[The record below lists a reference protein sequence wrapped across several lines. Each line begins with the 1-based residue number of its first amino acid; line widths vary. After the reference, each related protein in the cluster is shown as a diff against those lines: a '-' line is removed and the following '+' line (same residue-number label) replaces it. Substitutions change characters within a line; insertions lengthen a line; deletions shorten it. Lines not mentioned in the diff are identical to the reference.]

1 MTFTKPL
8 KGSNKQWEK
17 WKMTDDTIITVDQM
31 TEQHAKNCLNL
42 LLKRI
47 RLAEE
52 ARFKKVMHKEITQ
65 MEIGM
70 GYQWWKED

>member
-1 MTFTKPL
+1 MTFTKAL

-17 WKMTDDTIITVDQM
+17 WLMADDTIITVDQM

-52 ARFKKVMHKEITQ
+52 ASFKKVMYKEINQ
-65 MEIGM
+65 MEKGM
-70 GYQWWKED
+70 GYDFWD